1 MQDFT
6 SIERVTTADG
16 ASIAF
21 SRQGR
26 GDPVLL
32 VPGREIHGAP
42 ILDGLDE
49 IERALPGARRA
60 IVPGQWH
67 MAIAFAPEAFAEI
80 VASFLDS
87 VD

>member
-1 MQDFT
+1 
-6 SIERVTTADG
+6 
-16 ASIAF
+16 
-21 SRQGR
+21 
-26 GDPVLL
+26 
-32 VPGREIHGAP
+32 
-42 ILDGLDE
+42 LDE
-49 IERALPGARRA
+49 IERALPGARSA